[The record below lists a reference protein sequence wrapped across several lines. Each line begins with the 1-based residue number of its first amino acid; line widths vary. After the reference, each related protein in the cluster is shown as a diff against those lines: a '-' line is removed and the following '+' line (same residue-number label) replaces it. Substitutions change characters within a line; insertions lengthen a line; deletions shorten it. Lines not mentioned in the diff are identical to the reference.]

1 MAALVNM
8 PKLGF
13 DMAEGTLV
21 RWLRAE
27 GEEIKKGEVLAEIET
42 DKATVEVES
51 SLGGIVRK
59 LLVEAGA
66 SVPIGTPVAVIGG
79 RDEQIDLADL
89 IGKPGKAE
97 RAGAPSTETGAEPVG
112 RGEAAVPPVPA
123 RPDNGRGLPG
133 GVRASPLARKMAEEG
148 GIDLQRLKG
157 TGPGGRITK
166 RDLQTMQSTPAG
178 ARAPAEL
185 APGATLTPLR
195 TGALPPRTER
205 RAPLKRLHQAIGR
218 RMTESKQQI
227 PHFYVTHEFNMGPL
241 MALRAQVNAFLPEQE
256 RLTVN
261 DFLVKAVALALLDF
275 PNLNASIQGDEVVTH
290 GSVNVGV
297 AVAVE
302 GGLLNVV
309 CQEADLK
316 PLRLISAELRGMIAK
331 AREGKVRSQ
340 DVEGSTFTISN
351 MGMLEVE
358 NFIAIINPPEAAILA
373 VGSIVEV
380 PVVEQGEVRIGER
393 MKATISADHRVTDGS
408 EAARFLQTLARH
420 LEEPLQL
427 VI

>member
-1 MAALVNM
+1 MAAMVNM

-66 SVPIGTPVAVIGG
+66 SVPIGTPIAVIGG
-79 RDEQIDLADL
+79 RDEQINLAEL
-89 IGKPGKAE
+89 IGKPEKGE
-97 RAGAPSTETGAEPVG
+97 GAGAPSSESGAGPVG
-112 RGEAAVPPVPA
+112 RAEATVPA
-123 RPDNGRGLPG
+123 VAARPEGGPGLPG
-133 GVRASPLARKMAEEG
+133 GVRASPLARKMAEES
-148 GIDLQRLKG
+148 GIDLQTLKG

-166 RDLQTMQSTPAG
+166 RDLQAGQPAHAG
-178 ARAPAEL
+178 GLAPADL
-185 APGATLTPLR
+185 APGVRLTPVR
-195 TGALPPRTER
+195 RAEALPARIER
-205 RAPLKRLHQAIGR
+205 RAPLKRPRQAIGR

-227 PHFYVTHEFNMGPL
+227 PHFYITHEFMAPL
-241 MALRAQVNAFLPEQE
+241 MSLRARINAFLPEQE
-256 RLTVN
+256 RMTIN

-275 PNLNASIQGDEVVTH
+275 PNLNASIQGNEVVTH
-290 GSVNVGV
+290 GSINVGV

-316 PLRLISAELRGMIAK
+316 PLRLISAELRGMIAR

-373 VGSIVEV
+373 VGSILEV
-380 PVVEQGEVRIGER
+380 PVAEKGEVRIGER

-408 EAARFLQTLARH
+408 EAARFLQSLARH
-420 LEEPLQL
+420 LEEPLHL

>member
-1 MAALVNM
+1 MAAMVNM

-51 SLGGIVRK
+51 SLGGIVRR

-66 SVPIGTPVAVIGG
+66 SVPIGTPIAVIGG
-79 RDEQIDLADL
+79 RDEQINLAEL
-89 IGKPGKAE
+89 IGKPEKGE
-97 RAGAPSTETGAEPVG
+97 GAGAPSSESGAAPVG
-112 RGEAAVPPVPA
+112 RAEEAVPALVA
-123 RPDNGRGLPG
+123 RPEGGAGLPG
-133 GVRASPLARKMAEEG
+133 GVRASPLARKMAEES

-166 RDLQTMQSTPAG
+166 RDLQTGEATLAGGVAPAG
-178 ARAPAEL
+178 V
-185 APGATLTPLR
+185 APGVRLTPVR
-195 TGALPPRTER
+195 AEVLPARIER
-205 RAPLKRLHQAIGR
+205 RAPLKRPRQAIGR

-227 PHFYVTHEFNMGPL
+227 PHFYITHEFDMAPL
-241 MALRAQVNAFLPEQE
+241 MSLRAQINAFLPEPE
-256 RLTVN
+256 RLTIN
-261 DFLVKAVALALLDF
+261 DFLVKAVGLALLDF
-275 PNLNASIQGDEVVTH
+275 PNLNASIQGNEVVTH
-290 GSVNVGV
+290 GSINVGV

-316 PLRLISAELRGMIAK
+316 PLRFISAELRGMIAR

-373 VGSIVEV
+373 VGSILEV
-380 PVVEQGEVRIGER
+380 PVVEKGEVRVGER

-408 EAARFLQTLARH
+408 EAARFLQSLARH
-420 LEEPLQL
+420 LEEPLHL